1 MAVSTRLS
9 IGTSDALYESE
20 KNTGE
25 PENTYIL
32 RPVFQ
37 QRRVADGTQ
46 RAMSVGSGTLALE
59 RRQGDA
65 ERGGAGRAFA
75 FRRGDFSLSELCSGI
90 GSSFLEPYVGVVDL
104 SGALGD
110 VHGGQEKQRFR
121 PSVVKDCIHA
131 VLKEELASAEYSP
144 DEMPHLTKH
153 LSETIK
159 DKLKELGYDRYKMV
173 VQVVIGEQ
181 RGEGVFMA
189 ARCFWDADTD
199 NYTHDVFMNDS
210 LFCVVAAFGCFYY

>member
-46 RAMSVGSGTLALE
+46 RAM
-59 RRQGDA
+59 
-65 ERGGAGRAFA
+65 
-75 FRRGDFSLSELCSGI
+75 
-90 GSSFLEPYVGVVDL
+90 
-104 SGALGD
+104 
-110 VHGGQEKQRFR
+110 FR

-199 NYTHDVFMNDS
+199 NYTHDVFMNVS
-210 LFCVVAAFGCFYY
+210 LWETPFSCLGTHGQCISDYFEK